1 MSFVYAYAFLCVFLA
16 GIVRGFSGFAFA
28 ALVVISVSFVLPP
41 ETVVPAVLILEVIAG
56 IHLLPSIWRTVH
68 WPSITII
75 VVASILATPLG
86 VYMLANVPAEPMKLA
101 LAVITFVAA
110 AILATGYQLK
120 RMPRPA
126 ETVATGAAAGLL
138 NGAFGIGGPPIIIF
152 FLGSPL
158 ALEAG
163 RASIVASFLAMDIA
177 GLIALFAFGMY
188 DRASLTLTVLA
199 LPALVAGVYIGSR
212 LVGRLDEK
220 AARKGVIAMLM
231 ILSLMMGYG
240 SVMAMRGG

>member
-1 MSFVYAYAFLCVFLA
+1 MSLVYVYAFVCVFLA

-41 ETVVPAVLILEVIAG
+41 MTVVPAVLILEVIAG
-56 IHLLPSIWRTVH
+56 VHLLPSIWRSVH
-68 WPSITII
+68 WSSIRII
-75 VVASILATPLG
+75 VGAAILATPFG
-86 VYMLANVPAEPMKLA
+86 VYVLANVPAEPMKLA

-110 AILATGYQLK
+110 SVLLTGYQLK
-120 RMPRPA
+120 RMPRSG
-126 ETVATGAAAGLL
+126 ETAATGVAAGLL
-138 NGAFGIGGPPIIIF
+138 NGAFGIGGPPIIVF

-177 GLIALFAFGMY
+177 GLVSLFFFGMY
-188 DRASLTLTVLA
+188 NAESLTLTVLA
-199 LPALVAGVYIGSR
+199 LPALIVGVYIGSR
-212 LVGRLDEK
+212 LVGRLDEG
-220 AARKGVIAMLM
+220 AARKGVIAILM

-240 SVMAMRGG
+240 SLVSIRGG

>member
-1 MSFVYAYAFLCVFLA
+1 MTFAYVYAFICVFLA

-41 ETVVPAVLILEVIAG
+41 ITVVPAVLILEVIAG

-68 WPSITII
+68 WPSIIII
-75 VVASILATPLG
+75 VVAAVVATPFG
-86 VYMLANVPAEPMKLA
+86 VYVLANMPAEPMKLA

-120 RMPRPA
+120 RMPKPL
-126 ETVATGAAAGLL
+126 ETAATGAAAGLL
-138 NGAFGIGGPPIIIF
+138 NGSFGIGGPPIIIF

-158 ALEAG
+158 ALDAG

-177 GLIALFAFGMY
+177 GLISLVAFGMY
-188 DRASLTLTVLA
+188 DRDSLTLTVIA
-199 LPALVAGVYIGSR
+199 LPALVVGVYIGAR
-212 LVGRLDEK
+212 LVGRLDER
-220 AARKGVIAMLM
+220 AARKGVIFVLM
-231 ILSLMMGYG
+231 GLSVIMGYRSLSLLWGI
-240 SVMAMRGG
+240 

>member
-1 MSFVYAYAFLCVFLA
+1 MSQVYVYAFVCVLLA

-28 ALVVISVSFVLPP
+28 ALVVISVSFVMPP
-41 ETVVPAVLILEVIAG
+41 VTVVPAVLILEVIAG
-56 IHLLPSIWRTVH
+56 LHLLPSIWRSVH
-68 WPSITII
+68 WQSISII
-75 VVASILATPLG
+75 VAAAVLATPFG
-86 VYMLANVPAEPMKLA
+86 VYVLANVPAEPMKLG
-101 LAVITFVAA
+101 LAVITFAAA
-110 AILATGYQLK
+110 AILLTGYQLK

-126 ETVATGAAAGLL
+126 ETAATGVAAGLL

-188 DRASLTLTVLA
+188 DRESLTFTVIA
-199 LPALVAGVYIGSR
+199 LPALVVGVYIGSR
-212 LVGRLDEK
+212 LVGKLDEGM
-220 AARKGVIAMLM
+220 ARKGVIAILML
-231 ILSLMMGYG
+231 LSVMMGYSSLLSIWG
-240 SVMAMRGG
+240 R

>member
-1 MSFVYAYAFLCVFLA
+1 MSFAYVYAFICVFLA

-41 ETVVPAVLILEVIAG
+41 MTVVPAVLILEVIAG

-68 WPSITII
+68 WQSILII
-75 VVASILATPLG
+75 VAASVIATPFG
-86 VYMLANVPAEPMKLA
+86 VYVLANVPAEPMKLA

-110 AILATGYQLK
+110 AVLATGYQLK

-126 ETVATGAAAGLL
+126 ETAATGVAAGLL
-138 NGAFGIGGPPIIIF
+138 NGAFGIGGPPIIVF

-158 ALEAG
+158 ALDAG

-177 GLIALFAFGMY
+177 GLISLFGFGMY
-188 DRASLTLTVLA
+188 TRESLTLTVLA
-199 LPALVAGVYIGSR
+199 LPALVVGVYIGAR
-212 LVGRLDEK
+212 LVGKLDER
-220 AARKGVIAMLM
+220 AARKGVIAILM
-231 ILSLMMGYG
+231 GLSLIMGYR
-240 SVMAMRGG
+240 SLLLLL